1 MEAVM
6 KKLFLFLSA
15 IPLLFFFA
23 CDDFSGLEIPEKISV
38 KTAAKF
44 EIPMGNGDI
53 KIREKASIEE
63 IQRVLDDNIKKNTSS
78 ESETQNKPE
87 VYEYNPPIDGKIS
100 ESAVMQYI
108 INYPIKEIPLSIGD
122 NNLDSTKLEQINIPE
137 TKFTA
142 PDFTDSISDNL
153 EITDQTFP
161 MTELGQTAEIKD
173 IGFKFN
179 ITSPSFS
186 EMIVRS
192 GQLKIVIEK
201 PTATTVSDDFHMMA
215 KIKLVNAS
223 NHSQVIAE
231 SDSVDCAQGKT
242 ITIDLAGKTIVQNM
256 YIIVDGSISGG
267 RAGLDKIH
275 TYGVEMRPENLKL
288 DRITGLTITEN
299 DLGSNSKIYIPENF
313 DLKGLNSSLV
323 EATIGKGEL
332 DFYCKLP
339 EGWKGIKVKK
349 SNFLIKGGIEITND
363 KFSPDEATPEGY
375 ALYKKATLDGVRV
388 VPEKAYTYD
397 TGTVTPGSS
406 STYTDENIS
415 WLEVALEDAT
425 IIFAEPGQETE
436 LTLSGV
442 CKIESL
448 ENIKIKLSDL
458 EHFSGNED
466 TGLNFSTLLGDIM
479 KGDSENLIKDI
490 KFADSTETDGAKV
503 QGYLFV
509 SKPDIDAKELNDL
522 VIKGKVHASYTDDE
536 GNAQPDLYFLGETSS
551 VGSMNMRVPIISF
564 AQAAAE
570 NAGKLITN
578 PDVISTKPKDP
589 DDDPENPTGEVLGYS
604 HKIKYGKVSKLLND
618 RPDNLKIS
626 YDLTLD
632 SGSEGILDLNGAAI
646 EELKNTD
653 AKISVSLALVLP
665 LQIQLEDNYDIPET
679 SSHNDGWIKI
689 KDVMTLA
696 KDKEDLADLN
706 KDVFDRGEKKDT
718 DFLKYAEGLK
728 SASITYSTN
737 NTLVINKNEY
747 KDSAENIHT
756 AGERLNIKLFL
767 YTVAEDGVTQTN
779 LFDPIEGESDEERKY
794 RKELKIAD
802 GTQSVILSKS
812 EITRILSKDGYP
824 FIPKICA
831 EIEIPKDGDGKS
843 QLQYIPR
850 DGYFS
855 VEGTVHLEFDENIP
869 VEVWSK

>member
-1 MEAVM
+1 M
-6 KKLFLFLSA
+6 KKLFLFLSS

-38 KTAAKF
+38 KTGAKF

-122 NNLDSTKLEQINIPE
+122 KNLDNTKLEKIDIPE

-142 PDFTDSISDNL
+142 PDFTDSISNNL
-153 EITDQTFP
+153 EIKDQTFQ
-161 MTELGQTAEIKD
+161 MAELGRTAEIKD

-201 PTATTVSDDFHMMA
+201 PAATTVSDDFHMMA

-231 SDSVDCAQGKT
+231 SDSVDCAQGAT
-242 ITIDLAGKTIVQNM
+242 IIIDLAGKTIVQNM

-267 RAGLDKIH
+267 RDVLDKIIH

-288 DRITGLTITEN
+288 DKITGLTITEE

-339 EGWKGIKVKK
+339 EGWKGIKVKE
-349 SNFLIKGGIEITND
+349 SNFLIKGGVEITND

-415 WLEVALEDAT
+415 WLKVALEDAT

-509 SKPDIDAKELNDL
+509 SKPIDNEVLNTMK
-522 VIKGKVHASYTDDE
+522 IKGQVTATYKKEDGSTGMHSPMSLYDSESGDE
-536 GNAQPDLYFLGETSS
+536 KMEMKT
-551 VGSMNMRVPIISF
+551 PIKSF
-564 AQAAAE
+564 YEAE
-570 NAGKLITN
+570 LESGTKGLIT
-578 PDVISTKPKDP
+578 DSTVISKKN
-589 DDDPENPTGEVLGYS
+589 EYGEEIEKSYS
-604 HKIKYGKVSKLLND
+604 CKIADGKVSTLIND
-618 RPDNLKIS
+618 LPNDLAFS
-626 YDLTLD
+626 YDLSLD
-632 SGSEGILDLNGAAI
+632 STAGEL
-646 EELKNTD
+646 ELKGDAIQKLKTTD

-665 LQIQLEDNYDIPET
+665 LQITLHDEYDIP
-679 SSHNDGWIKI
+679 DGNQSNHEGKTPGKSDGVITI

-737 NTLVINKNEY
+737 NTLVINKKEY

-779 LFDPIEGESDEERKY
+779 LFDPVEGESDEERKY

-855 VEGTVHLEFDENIP
+855 VKGTVHLEFDENIP

>member
-1 MEAVM
+1 M
-6 KKLFLFLSA
+6 KKLFLFLSS

-38 KTAAKF
+38 KTGAKF

-122 NNLDSTKLEQINIPE
+122 KNLDNTKLEKIDIPE

-142 PDFTDSISDNL
+142 PDFTDSISNNL
-153 EITDQTFP
+153 EIKDQTFQ
-161 MTELGQTAEIKD
+161 MAELGRTAEIKD

-231 SDSVDCAQGKT
+231 SDSVDCAQGAT
-242 ITIDLAGKTIVQNM
+242 IIIDLAGKTIVQNM

-267 RAGLDKIH
+267 RDVLDKIIH

-288 DRITGLTITEN
+288 DKITGLTITEE

-339 EGWKGIKVKK
+339 EGWKGIKVKE
-349 SNFLIKGGIEITND
+349 SNFLIKGGVEITND

-415 WLEVALEDAT
+415 WLKVALEDAT

-509 SKPDIDAKELNDL
+509 SKPDIDAEELKDL
-522 VIKGKVHASYTDDE
+522 VISGKVHASYTDDE

-551 VGSMNMRVPIISF
+551 DGSMNMRVPIISF

-570 NAGKLITN
+570 NVGKLITN

-604 HKIKYGKVSKLLND
+604 HKIEDGKVSKLLND

-626 YDLTLD
+626 YDLTLN

-767 YTVAEDGVTQTN
+767 YTVEEDGVTQTN
-779 LFDPIEGESDEERKY
+779 LFDPVEGESDEERKY

-812 EITRILSKDGYP
+812 EITRILSKEGYP

>member
-1 MEAVM
+1 M
-6 KKLFLFLSA
+6 KKLFLFLIA

-38 KTAAKF
+38 KTGARFAL
-44 EIPMGNGDI
+44 PLGNGDI

-142 PDFTDSISDNL
+142 PDFTDSISNNL
-153 EITDQTFP
+153 KIKDQTFP
-161 MTELGQTAEIKD
+161 MTELGRTAEIKD
-173 IGFKFN
+173 IGFTFN

-201 PTATTVSDDFHMMA
+201 PTATEVSADFHMMA

-242 ITIDLAGKTIVQNM
+242 IIIDLAGKTIVKNM

-267 RAGLDKIH
+267 RVGLDKIH
-275 TYGVEMRPENLKL
+275 TYGVEMGPENLKL
-288 DRITGLTITEN
+288 DRITGLTITEE

-339 EGWKGIKVKK
+339 EGWKGIKVKE
-349 SNFLIKGGIEITND
+349 SNFLIKGGVEITND

-397 TGTVTPGSS
+397 TGSVTPGSS
-406 STYTDENIS
+406 STYTNENIS
-415 WLEVALEDAT
+415 WIKVALEDAT

-458 EHFSGNED
+458 EHFSGDED

-490 KFADSTETDGAKV
+490 KFADSADPNGAKV

-509 SKPDIDAKELNDL
+509 SKPDIDAEELNDL
-522 VIKGKVHASYTDDE
+522 VISGKVHASYTDDE

-551 VGSMNMRVPIISF
+551 DGSMNMRVPIISF
-564 AQAAAE
+564 AKAAAE

-589 DDDPENPTGEVLGYS
+589 ENPTGEVLGYS
-604 HKIKYGKVSKLLND
+604 HKIEDGKVSKLLND

-626 YDLTLD
+626 YDLTLN

-665 LQIQLEDNYDIPET
+665 LQITLHDEYDIPET
-679 SSHNDGWIKI
+679 ESHNDDWIKI

-728 SASITYSTN
+728 LASITYKTN
-737 NTLVINKNEY
+737 NTLIINEKEY
-747 KDSAENIHT
+747 VDSADNIHK

-767 YTVAEDGVTQTN
+767 YTVAEDGVTPTN

-812 EITRILSKDGYP
+812 EITRILSKEGYP

-855 VEGTVHLEFDENIP
+855 VNGTIHLEFDENIP

>member
-1 MEAVM
+1 M

-38 KTAAKF
+38 KTGARFAL
-44 EIPMGNGDI
+44 PLGNGDI

-161 MTELGQTAEIKD
+161 MTELGRTAEIKD

-231 SDSVDCAQGKT
+231 SGSVDCAQGKT
-242 ITIDLAGKTIVQNM
+242 IIIDLAGKTIVQNM

-267 RAGLDKIH
+267 RVGFDKIH

-288 DRITGLTITEN
+288 DRITGLTITEE
-299 DLGSNSKIYIPENF
+299 DLGNNSKIYIPENF

-509 SKPDIDAKELNDL
+509 SKPDIDAEELNDL
-522 VIKGKVHASYTDDE
+522 VINGKVHASYTDDE

-578 PDVISTKPKDP
+578 PDVIRTKPKEP

-604 HKIKYGKVSKLLND
+604 HKIEDGKVSKLLND

-626 YDLTLD
+626 YDLTLN

-737 NTLVINKNEY
+737 NTLVINKKEY

-779 LFDPIEGESDEERKY
+779 LFDPVEGESDEERKY

>member
-1 MEAVM
+1 M

-38 KTAAKF
+38 KTGAKF

-78 ESETQNKPE
+78 ENETQNKPE

-122 NNLDSTKLEQINIPE
+122 NNLDSTKLEKIDIPE

-242 ITIDLAGKTIVQNM
+242 IIIDLAGKTIVQNM

-267 RAGLDKIH
+267 RVGLDKIH

-288 DRITGLTITEN
+288 DRITGLTITEE

-339 EGWKGIKVKK
+339 EGWKGIKVKE
-349 SNFLIKGGIEITND
+349 SNLLIKGGVEITND

-415 WLEVALEDAT
+415 WIKVALEDAT

-448 ENIKIKLSDL
+448 ENIKIELSDL

-509 SKPDIDAKELNDL
+509 SKPDIDAEELKDL
-522 VIKGKVHASYTDDE
+522 VISGKVHASYTDDE
-536 GNAQPDLYFLGETSS
+536 GNAQPDLYFLGETNS

-564 AQAAAE
+564 TQAAAE

-604 HKIKYGKVSKLLND
+604 HKIKDGKVSKLLND

-626 YDLTLD
+626 YDLTLN

-779 LFDPIEGESDEERKY
+779 LFDPVEGESDEERKY

-855 VEGTVHLEFDENIP
+855 VEGTVHLEFDENIS